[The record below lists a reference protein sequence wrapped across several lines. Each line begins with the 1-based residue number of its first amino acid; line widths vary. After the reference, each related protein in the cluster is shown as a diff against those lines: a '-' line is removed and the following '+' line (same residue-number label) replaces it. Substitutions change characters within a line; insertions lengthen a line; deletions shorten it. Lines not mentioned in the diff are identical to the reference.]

1 MSEPTANH
9 QSKQTYMQNNF
20 LSSSRKQFEY
30 YKTLGERSIQQLK
43 DEQLF
48 WQYNEASNSI
58 AIIVK
63 HLWGNMLSRWTDFL
77 SSDGEKE
84 WRQRD
89 AEFEADIKDRTE
101 LLEKW
106 NAGWQCLFTAL
117 DSVNEDNFEQTI
129 YIRNMGHTIV
139 EAINRQ
145 MAHYAYHIGQIVY
158 IARMAQDQDWQS
170 LSIPKGDSKRYNAEK
185 FAKPKHRE
193 HFTDEWTKNKE

>member
-1 MSEPTANH
+1 
-9 QSKQTYMQNNF
+9 MQNNF

-185 FAKPKHRE
+185 FAKPQHRE
-193 HFTDEWTKNKE
+193 HFTDEWTKNKK